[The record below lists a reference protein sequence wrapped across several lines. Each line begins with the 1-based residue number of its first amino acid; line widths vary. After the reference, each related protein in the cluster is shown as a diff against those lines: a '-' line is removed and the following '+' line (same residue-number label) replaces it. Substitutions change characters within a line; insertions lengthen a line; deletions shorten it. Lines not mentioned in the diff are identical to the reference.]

1 MAYLNVRERR
11 IETKIAYIGP
21 ELAGK
26 TTNLEQ
32 LTKSDPTRGRPSGQL
47 NIEQD
52 EKSDTM
58 LESIEWRPRMERFND
73 CDIAVKLVAPHGA
86 LSTDRLDGI
95 LEGVDGVVVVVD
107 SAPSAREENRR
118 ALSLVREML
127 KSKPT
132 RPPVV
137 VQWNKRDLLTEAG
150 AEEGDEAATMTS
162 DVDVDW
168 PVVKASAARGEGVV
182 ETLEA
187 ALAGVLESMKKRRA
201 PLREKMDQNPLLSA
215 LRDIL
220 RETVSEHM
228 ARVTE
233 EVATRVAEEVRA
245 SMRDTQVS
253 AREVQAAMAEMRT
266 VMTSVAKETARAF
279 AAQQEAIAELQ
290 RAIGDAE
297 TRAKEDAV
305 TRVRADREHMTSIG
319 TVIKR
324 GVESANASMMAEAKK
339 QEARTTAGFDD
350 LKDKHVKMG
359 AELATLQATVDTLS
373 MTVESIATSLEP
385 TAATINKIPARIGV
399 LETSLQREL
408 RDGVFAQLKRIE
420 DSVHVMHVETD
431 ESLRRSE
438 QRAGEL
444 HVGLNEILEDWKR
457 RKKGWFSS

>member
-32 LTKSDPTRGRPSGQL
+32 LTKSDPSRGRPSGQL

-58 LESIEWRPRMERFND
+58 LESIEWRPQMERFND

-95 LEGVDGVVVVVD
+95 LDEVDGVVVVVD
-107 SAPSAREENRR
+107 SAPAAREENRR

-127 KSKPT
+127 KSKST
-132 RPPVV
+132 KPPVV
-137 VQWNKRDLLTEAG
+137 VQWNKRDLLPEAG
-150 AEEGDEAATMTS
+150 AEEGDEAATMTG

-201 PLREKMDQNPLLSA
+201 PLQEKMDQNPLLSA

-233 EVATRVAEEVRA
+233 RVTEEVASRIAEEMRA
-245 SMRDTQVS
+245 SI
-253 AREVQAAMAEMRT
+253 AEM
-266 VMTSVAKETARAF
+266 F
-279 AAQQEAIAELQ
+279 AAQQEAITELQ

-324 GVESANASMMAEAKK
+324 GVESANASMLAEAKK
-339 QEARTTAGFDD
+339 QEARTIAGFDD
-350 LKDKHVKMG
+350 LKDKHLKIG

-385 TAATINKIPARIGV
+385 TAATINKIPARISV